1 MFRLVYVIL
10 KKGVLLFNF
19 FENKKILIEYMGRTN
34 DRSLKDAIEQM
45 LQVYK
50 LRRKFDETS
59 LIIAWPEMMGKAVA
73 NRTKDIF
80 IRDRKLFIRLES
92 AVIKN
97 ELLMMRSNIIEKMN
111 ERAGTSIIDEIIF
124 L

>member
-1 MFRLVYVIL
+1 MS
-10 KKGVLLFNF
+10 
-19 FENKKILIEYMGRTN
+19 RTN
-34 DRSLKDAIEQM
+34 DKPLKDVIEQM

-50 LRRKFDETS
+50 LRKKLDETS
-59 LIIAWPEMMGKAVA
+59 LVLIWPEMMGKAIA

-80 IRDRKLFIRLES
+80 IRDRKLFIRIES

-97 ELLMMRSNIIEKMN
+97 DLMMMRSGIIEKMN
-111 ERAGTSIIDEIIF
+111 EHAGSSIIDEIIF

>member
-1 MFRLVYVIL
+1 
-10 KKGVLLFNF
+10 
-19 FENKKILIEYMGRTN
+19 
-34 DRSLKDAIEQM
+34 M
-45 LQVYK
+45 LHVYK

-59 LIIAWPEMMGKAVA
+59 LIVAWPEMMGVAVA

-80 IRDRKLFIRLES
+80 IRDRKLFIRIES

-97 ELLMMRSNIIEKMN
+97 DLMMMRSNIIEKMN
-111 ERAGTSIIDEIIF
+111 EKAGSSIIDEIIF

>member
-1 MFRLVYVIL
+1 MPL
-10 KKGVLLFNF
+10 KIIYPGNCIKFTDSEASIIPLTQT
-19 FENKKILIEYMGRTN
+19 MSRTN
-34 DRSLKDAIEQM
+34 DKPLKDVIEQM

-50 LRRKFDETS
+50 LRKKLDETS
-59 LIIAWPEMMGKAVA
+59 LVLIWPEMMGKAIA

-80 IRDRKLFIRLES
+80 IRDRKLFIRIES

-97 ELLMMRSNIIEKMN
+97 DLMMMRSGIIEKMN
-111 ERAGTSIIDEIIF
+111 EHAGSSIIDEIIF